1 MFKKSTNKNLKH
13 INNREQYTRSH
24 KEKFHAIISKP
35 KLQSVANVIKYIY
48 PEIGNPNKHI
58 NPHEMKIFK
67 SRMNA
72 EKTLN
77 PDINNYDSISYASFL
92 GKKKDHI
99 ESELEEHHKPNK
111 PEGVTKNK
119 LFKSVVKAVNFID
132 RSKKSR
138 SLCIDELQVYSCYY
152 PDFNINKVTEVY
164 NFKENFDDNISLS
177 YQSQFSNSI

>member
-1 MFKKSTNKNLKH
+1 MKDEILYYNNIQFQDYHCYSCGGKGHVAKYCKEIHFRNTELFKKSTNKNLKH

-77 PDINNYDSISYASFL
+77 PDINVSFL
-92 GKKKDHI
+92 
-99 ESELEEHHKPNK
+99 
-111 PEGVTKNK
+111 
-119 LFKSVVKAVNFID
+119 
-132 RSKKSR
+132 
-138 SLCIDELQVYSCYY
+138 Q
-152 PDFNINKVTEVY
+152 
-164 NFKENFDDNISLS
+164 
-177 YQSQFSNSI
+177 